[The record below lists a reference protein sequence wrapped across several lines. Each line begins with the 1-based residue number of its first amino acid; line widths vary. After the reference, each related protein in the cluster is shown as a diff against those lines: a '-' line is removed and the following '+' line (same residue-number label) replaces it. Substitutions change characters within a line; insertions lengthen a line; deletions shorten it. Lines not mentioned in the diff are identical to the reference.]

1 MVVGLGERLQEFR
14 KSLGLSQSK
23 FGLAI
28 GMTKQSVANTEN
40 GQRGLSIETLVKLR
54 ELGADLNWLVADKP

>member
-28 GMTKQSVANTEN
+28 DLTKQAIANIEN
-40 GQRGLSIETLVKLR
+40 GQRGISIETLVKIR